1 MSAHKSFL
9 HTQYSLKKCENTVA
23 EWAIWGKEINHSWL
37 VKYRFFFSKSIYVV
51 NVVLDVLLIVK
62 YGDKWERVG
71 KRKRRERRIYGV
83 MDIEVWEGEV
93 ERGRWREG
101 ERKFRRQSEKE
112 VLTMLF
118 QTSLYWSM
126 VVHCQPTNKLISL
139 NKNVDSRSFATDLW
153 AFLKSFFSPFVLNS
167 FWFIKPKPWLC
178 HQEAGFLLWWSL

>member
-1 MSAHKSFL
+1 MSNMR
-9 HTQYSLKKCENTVA
+9 QRNQSLLACE
-23 EWAIWGKEINHSWL
+23 IQI
-37 VKYRFFFSKSIYVV
+37 FFSKSIYVV

-62 YGDKWERVG
+62 CGDKWERVG

-153 AFLKSFFSPFVLNS
+153 AFLKSFFPFC
-167 FWFIKPKPWLC
+167 FK
-178 HQEAGFLLWWSL
+178 